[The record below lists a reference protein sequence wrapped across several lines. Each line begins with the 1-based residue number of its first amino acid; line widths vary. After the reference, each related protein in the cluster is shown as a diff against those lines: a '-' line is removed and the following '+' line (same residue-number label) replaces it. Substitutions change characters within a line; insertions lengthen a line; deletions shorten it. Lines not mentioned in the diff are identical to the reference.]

1 MAEQLV
7 HVTQEQE
14 RWDQI
19 ALRYYGNAYLLGRI
33 VEANPGV
40 PVTPILPAGLRLRVP
55 VLDLEETVPV
65 PGLPPWKR

>member
-19 ALRYYGNAYLLGRI
+19 ALRYYGNAYLLGTI